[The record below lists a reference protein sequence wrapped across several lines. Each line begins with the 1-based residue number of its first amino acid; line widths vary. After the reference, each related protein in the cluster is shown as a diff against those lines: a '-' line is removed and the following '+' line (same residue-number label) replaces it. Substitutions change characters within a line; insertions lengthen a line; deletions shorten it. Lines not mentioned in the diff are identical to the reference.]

1 MLFYRIILY
10 KTLILRSSILWCWA
24 IPWVL
29 ELSSASYRSILCHRL
44 ILKLKIE
51 NLHMWGHAQIDGK
64 FLKSLK
70 KSLEL
75 SKCGSEDRSKISN
88 FSDVHRSQL
97 FWPAQYPCPC
107 LIIVH
112 SILNSNPRSLKDQIF
127 SDSLVL
133 FRYRS
138 RRNDDLC
145 LLYRSLNV
153 PSVIPM

>member
-1 MLFYRIILY
+1 MAAFCKDFR
-10 KTLILRSSILWCWA
+10 
-24 IPWVL
+24 PGV
-29 ELSSASYRSILCHRL
+29 
-44 ILKLKIE
+44 
-51 NLHMWGHAQIDGK
+51 
-64 FLKSLK
+64 
-70 KSLEL
+70 L

-97 FWPAQYPCPC
+97 FWPALYPCPR

-138 RRNDDLC
+138 RRNDDVC
-145 LLYRSLNV
+145 PLYIYLYTKYSDGTF
-153 PSVIPM
+153 